1 MEELKNEQQASKKK
15 KHKNDHK
22 NDSERTRKSASR
34 LTTGQKKIN
43 RTGRTK
49 TSTRTVEIIYGA
61 SRKAA

>member
-1 MEELKNEQQASKKK
+1 MEELKNEQQASKKRNIK
-15 KHKNDHK
+15 
-22 NDSERTRKSASR
+22 
-34 LTTGQKKIN
+34 TTTKTTVKEQEKARADWRRDKKIN

>member
-15 KHKNDHK
+15 ETQKRPQKRQWKNKKKREPID
-22 NDSERTRKSASR
+22 DGT
-34 LTTGQKKIN
+34 KKIN